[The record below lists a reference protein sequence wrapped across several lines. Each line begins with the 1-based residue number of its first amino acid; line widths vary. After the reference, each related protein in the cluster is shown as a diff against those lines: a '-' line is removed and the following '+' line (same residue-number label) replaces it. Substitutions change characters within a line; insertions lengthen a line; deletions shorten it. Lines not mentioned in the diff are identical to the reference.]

1 MNYKTII
8 TAVFAGLAM
17 TSLSQAKEWRGIVPL
32 HSTRDDV
39 IRLLGP
45 TRDTNDLRS
54 IYHLEKEEVY
64 IVFSSKNFCDVSTKK
79 VPLGTVLLIQI
90 TPSIKPPLTDFQ
102 VDQKKFRTFAP
113 SSQSTE
119 FQGYIDD
126 NEGLMIRGHKE
137 LVDKVFYIA
146 SAKDRDLCPTYYAN
160 PERFAQIMVEY
171 LPRKFDEYSNIPFS
185 DEKARLD
192 NFAIY
197 LQKDEPAFKGYIIVY
212 TGRNTRSGG
221 AQARA
226 KRAKDYL
233 VKARGIQAARVVTI
247 HGGYRDQL
255 EVELY
260 ALPAAMSPPTPNP
273 YRRN

>member
-1 MNYKTII
+1 MNYKKTIAAVI
-8 TAVFAGLAM
+8 TALAM
-17 TSLSQAKEWRGIVPL
+17 ATLSQAKEWRGIVPL
-32 HSTRDDV
+32 RSTRDDV

-64 IVFSSKNFCDVSTKK
+64 IVFSSKNFCDADTKK

-90 TPSIKPPLTDFQ
+90 TPSTKPPLTDFQ
-102 VDQKKFRTFAP
+102 VDKKKFRRFDP

-126 NEGLMIRGHKE
+126 DEGLMIRGHKE
-137 LVDKVFYIA
+137 LVDKVFYMA

-171 LPRKFDEYSNIPFS
+171 LPRKFDEYSDLS
-185 DEKARLD
+185 LEDEKARLD
-192 NFAIY
+192 NLAIY
-197 LQKDEPAFKGYIIVY
+197 LQKDEPEFKGYIIVY
-212 TGRNTRSGG
+212 AGQGMRSGE

-233 VKARGIQAARVVTI
+233 VKVRRIDAARIGTI
-247 HGGYRDQL
+247 YGGCRDRL

-260 ALPAAMSPPTPNP
+260 ALPSSMSPPTPNP
-273 YRRN
+273 YRND

>member
-1 MNYKTII
+1 MNYKKII
-8 TAVFAGLAM
+8 IAVFAALAM
-17 TSLSQAKEWRGIVPL
+17 ATLSQAKEWRGIVPL

-64 IVFSSKNFCDVSTKK
+64 IVFSSKNFCDADTKK

-90 TPSIKPPLTDFQ
+90 TPSTKLPLTHFQ
-102 VDQKKFRTFAP
+102 VDKKKFRRFDP
-113 SSQSTE
+113 SQSTE

-126 NEGLMIRGHKE
+126 EEGLMIRGHKE

-146 SAKDRDLCPTYYAN
+146 SAKDRDLCPAYYAN
-160 PERFAQIMVEY
+160 PERFAQIMVEF
-171 LPRKFDEYSNIPFS
+171 LPRKFDEYSDIPLS

-197 LQKDEPAFKGYIIVY
+197 LQKDEPEFKGYIIVY
-212 TGRNTRSGG
+212 TGRTTRSGE

-233 VKARGIQAARVVTI
+233 VKVRGIDAARIVTI
-247 HGGYRDQL
+247 DGGCREQL

-260 ALPAAMSPPTPNP
+260 ALPNAMSPPTPNP
-273 YRRN
+273 SRKE